1 VWVGGESKR
10 SCQALKLSLTWALA
24 SYWRSRQVIAGHGR
38 RRSMRVRRGGA
49 RASGSKRFRA
59 SCRIDGTRNGAR
71 LRCVRAEECVNDIEG
86 TPGKSEAFPAR
97 KRLIGRADSS
107 QCSREPCNKNDLV
120 NNGKSHV
127 TDHGSVTIRI
137 VTGAAMSSAP
147 PGVDQG
153 SIQRVKPHHT
163 APTLSSTPSVCVRSI
178 DGQNYCL
185 DSRDH

>member
-1 VWVGGESKR
+1 MWVGGESKR

-97 KRLIGRADSS
+97 KRLIGRADSG

-127 TDHGSVTIRI
+127 WDGVGDHGYDPDRHGCRHVVRASR
-137 VTGAAMSSAP
+137 GRS
-147 PGVDQG
+147 GVDPAGETASHG
-153 SIQRVKPHHT
+153 SDTV
-163 APTLSSTPSVCVRSI
+163 LDSVCLCPLYRRTK
-178 DGQNYCL
+178 L
-185 DSRDH
+185 LSRL